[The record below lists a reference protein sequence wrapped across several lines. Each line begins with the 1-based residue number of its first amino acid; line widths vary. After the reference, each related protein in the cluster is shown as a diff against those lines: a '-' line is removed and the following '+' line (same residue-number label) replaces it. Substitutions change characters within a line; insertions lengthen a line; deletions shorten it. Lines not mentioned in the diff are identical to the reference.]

1 VSVVNKMLQ
10 DLDAR
15 KQQQI
20 MSSDYVPRQI
30 KPDKIGK
37 YKVWGLAA
45 CICLVSLAFLASQLT
60 GTDSSGTSVVSL
72 PPQSFSSDITEEL
85 ESPLTQLQAS
95 VSADVSYLSA
105 SAEPA
110 IALIDSGVE
119 GLQETQEVTSVTP
132 TVDVAS
138 TIEADDPLTLAEVTA
153 PESETA
159 TQVAIQDALQTV
171 VAAQAEQQDEERGEF
186 SMAPSNGA
194 KVELS
199 SLREQARLALAD
211 DHQTGAITALRA
223 IVSNYPEDLRAPK
236 QLASLL
242 FSQQRFSEAAKV
254 LEDALQA
261 VPADSSLRMMLSRI
275 AFKTGDIQSA
285 YDTLAA
291 HPFERLADTELLS
304 FRAAL
309 AERLQHY
316 EHATEDY
323 SLLVG
328 REPRNARWWLGL
340 GVSQD
345 KLAQNAAAIK
355 SYQQAKDLNQLP
367 SQVREFLQERIE
379 ILARQS

>member
-1 VSVVNKMLQ
+1 M
-10 DLDAR
+10 A
-15 KQQQI
+15 
-20 MSSDYVPRQI
+20 
-30 KPDKIGK
+30 
-37 YKVWGLAA
+37 
-45 CICLVSLAFLASQLT
+45 T
-60 GTDSSGTSVVSL
+60 
-72 PPQSFSSDITEEL
+72 EL
-85 ESPLTQLQAS
+85 E
-95 VSADVSYLSA
+95 V
-105 SAEPA
+105 
-110 IALIDSGVE
+110 
-119 GLQETQEVTSVTP
+119 
-132 TVDVAS
+132 
-138 TIEADDPLTLAEVTA
+138 
-153 PESETA
+153 
-159 TQVAIQDALQTV
+159 
-171 VAAQAEQQDEERGEF
+171 QDEAQGEF
-186 SMAPSNGA
+186 SIAPSNGA

-211 DHQTGAITALRA
+211 DDQASAVRALRA
-223 IVSNYPEDLRAPK
+223 IVNNYPEDLRAPK

-242 FSQQRFSEAAKV
+242 FSQQRFNEAAQV
-254 LEDALQA
+254 LENALEGL
-261 VPADSSLRMMLSRI
+261 PADSSLRMMLSRI

-291 HPFERLADTELLS
+291 HPFERLADIELLS

-316 EHATEDY
+316 EHANQDY